1 MKAQSIFPSFN
12 VLKNDY
18 MTRVGQTRIELQ
30 VGGAER
36 SGTALY
42 PFANE
47 PMMHKRGKPMQEI
60 FAATSTP
67 PRVHGNETNA
77 ASQKLARQLSNGAS

>member
-1 MKAQSIFPSFN
+1 MVFRCYLIMWTFYMKAQSIFPSFN

-47 PMMHKRGKPMQEI
+47 PMMHKRGKPMQDQ
-60 FAATSTP
+60 FPVSL
-67 PRVHGNETNA
+67 RV
-77 ASQKLARQLSNGAS
+77 